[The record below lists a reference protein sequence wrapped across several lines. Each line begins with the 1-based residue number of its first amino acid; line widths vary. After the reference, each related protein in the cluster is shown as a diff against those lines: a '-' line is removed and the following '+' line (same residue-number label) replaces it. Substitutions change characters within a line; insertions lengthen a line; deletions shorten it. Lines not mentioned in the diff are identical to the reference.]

1 MMGWLR
7 HTLILMTIAVAA
19 VTLAVASHHSDWSVS
34 LSGSGRHELTDASA
48 ALAGELQAPVR
59 LVVALPPEAA
69 ARDVVRRLAQRY
81 RHIHQAFA
89 LQFVDPADPAP
100 EVRRL
105 GLRPGEALVFFGDHA
120 ERVQAPTEARISAA
134 LERLLRRGER
144 YIVWLTG
151 HGGRDLKG
159 EANHDLGR
167 FGRAL
172 ERKGY
177 QLQPLSLARTP
188 IIPDNTALLIVAT
201 PTIDFSAS
209 ERAMLRDFI
218 GRGGAVLWLAD
229 GEAATGLTD
238 VLPVAPRP
246 QLVLDPASEQ
256 LLGIDD
262 PRLLLLETGAEH
274 PVTAGLE
281 DPLLLAGTHALTPR
295 DGSDWT
301 LRSLLAGAD
310 RHYLAA
316 GPSAA
321 LEASAGKGPPPYL
334 GITLERQSPE
344 GPQRAA
350 VLGDGDLLANSYLGN
365 GGNLA
370 FGLSLVDWL
379 VQAEDYVGRY
389 LTGAPDQKLRLSA
402 TGAAALAFGLLL
414 AVPGLFAAGAIVAW
428 RRQRHG

>member
-1 MMGWLR
+1 MGWLR
-7 HTLILMTIAVAA
+7 HALILMTIAAAA
-19 VTLAVASHHSDWSVS
+19 VTLAVASHHTDWSVS

-48 ALAGELQAPVR
+48 ALAGQLQAPVR
-59 LVVALPPEAA
+59 VVVALPPDAA
-69 ARDVVRRLAQRY
+69 ARDAVRRLARRY
-81 RHIHQAFA
+81 RDIHEAFD
-89 LQFVDPADPAP
+89 LRFVDPSDPAP

-105 GLRPGEALVFFGDHA
+105 GLRPGEALVFLGEHA
-120 ERVQAPTEARISAA
+120 ERVHAPTEARISAA

-159 EANHDLGR
+159 EANHDLGL

-177 QLQPLSLARTP
+177 RLQPLTLERTP
-188 IIPDNTALLIVAT
+188 VIPDNTALLIVAT
-201 PTIDFSAS
+201 PTIDFSAA
-209 ERAMLRDFI
+209 EQALLRDFVE
-218 GRGGAVLWLAD
+218 RGGAVLWLAD
-229 GEAATGLTD
+229 GEAVTGLTD
-238 VLPVAPRP
+238 MLPITPRP

-256 LLGIDD
+256 LLGIED
-262 PRLLLLETGAEH
+262 PRLLLLDADGDH
-274 PVTAGLE
+274 PITAALE
-281 DPLLLAGTHALTPR
+281 DPLLMAGAHALTPR

-301 LRSLLAGAD
+301 LRRLLSGSD
-310 RHYLAA
+310 RHYLAP
-316 GPSAA
+316 GPSAT
-321 LEASAGKGPPPYL
+321 LETSAGNDSPAYL
-334 GITLERQSPE
+334 AITLERQGPE

-379 VQAEDYVGRY
+379 VQAEDFVGRY

-402 TGAAALAFGLLL
+402 TSAAALAFGLLL
-414 AVPGLFAAGAIVAW
+414 VVPGLFVAGAFMAW